1 LIRCNEPA
9 PCNAHVDPAHR
20 NVDVDF
26 YDIFRQVV
34 WLARQ
39 VLQVF
44 DLQLSHNPKLAIPF
58 SRGAAQR
65 VKAMQAR

>member
-1 LIRCNEPA
+1 MLKPVLNGLYGLIRCNEPA

-39 VLQVF
+39 VL
-44 DLQLSHNPKLAIPF
+44 
-58 SRGAAQR
+58 
-65 VKAMQAR
+65 